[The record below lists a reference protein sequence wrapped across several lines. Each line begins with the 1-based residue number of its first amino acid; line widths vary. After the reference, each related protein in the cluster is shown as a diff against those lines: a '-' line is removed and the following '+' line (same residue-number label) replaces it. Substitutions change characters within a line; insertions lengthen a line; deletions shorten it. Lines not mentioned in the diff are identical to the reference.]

1 VGTVVVRRP
10 ARQPEP
16 QYPSGEV
23 LLDAPPEVPPP
34 SGKAWGQMMM
44 MLPMLGGS
52 MAMALMF
59 AGQRGSTLGY
69 VTGALFGLSAI
80 GMLGSQLTNQSGGP
94 SKQEMLQ
101 QRREY
106 MEHLSKQRQKVLKT
120 VGRQR
125 EAAFYRHPDPDTLWS
140 LPVGPRLWERR
151 RGDADF
157 ATVRIGLGP
166 QELATPLVPPA
177 ATSLDKMEP
186 MCALA
191 LRRFVTTYAQ
201 VPDLPVTMALNGF
214 ARVHVRGEADAAR
227 ALVRAVVAQATAFH
241 APDDM
246 LVAVAVSADRRPA
259 WEWTKWLPH
268 ALHPVKTDALG
279 ALRLVSP
286 TVAGLDAMLED
297 VLASRPRFNPSGGD
311 AAVVGPHVLVVIDG
325 GDPAGSDHLMTDG
338 GVEGVTIL
346 DLSQP
351 PPRILDRARLV
362 LEVAADRAMH
372 STTFDGRAP
381 IGQADACGVEEIES
395 LAMQLAPLRLSVAS
409 RGATPLTAELGL
421 AELLDL
427 GDPYEFE
434 VERAWTPRPNRDRLR
449 VPLGVTPDGSP
460 LELDL
465 KESAQDGMG
474 PHGLLIGATGSGKSE
489 LLRTLVLAL
498 AATHS
503 SETLNFVLVDFKGGA
518 TFTRLDRLPH
528 TSAVITN
535 LSDELPLVDRMNDS
549 INGELVRRQELLRAA
564 GNYASQRDYEKARA
578 AGAPLAALPSLL
590 IICDEFSELLTAKPD
605 FIDMFVQIGRVGRS
619 LGVHLLLASQ
629 RLEEG
634 RLRGL
639 DTHLS
644 YRIGLRTFSA
654 MESRVVLG
662 ATDAYELPRAPG
674 HGYLRFGT
682 EPLVRFK
689 AAYVSG
695 AFRSKMAE
703 AVAAGDGEDT
713 VQEYTTAYVA
723 ARLPREPKPA
733 AEENPDAVGESVLDI
748 LVGKLAGR
756 GKPAHQ
762 VWLPPLS
769 DAPTLDQLLPPL
781 AADPNRGITVTDPSL
796 QGELQVA
803 VGIVDRPFEQRR
815 DVLWLDL
822 AGAAGHAIVVGGPQ
836 SGKST
841 MLRTFVTSLALTHTP
856 REAQVYCLDLGS
868 GALSSLRD
876 LPHVGGVATRLD
888 AGQVRRTIAELQLLM
903 VQREQ
908 RFASLGIESMA
919 EYRRARRH
927 GRHGDDPFGDVF
939 LVIDGWASI
948 RADFEDLESVI
959 TDIANRGL
967 SFGVHLL
974 ATAGRWMD
982 VRPAVRDTFG
992 SRVELR
998 LAEASDSALDRRA
1011 AMNVPEKAPGR
1022 GITPDGMQ
1030 FLSALPRTGG
1040 VSDPEVLAEGSRKLI
1055 SDLAGAWQ
1063 GPGAP
1068 PIRLLPANV
1077 PYGTLPETGQPGV
1090 PIGIAEVDLQPVHID
1105 FATDPHFLLFGD
1117 GESGKSTFLRGLAQ
1131 SIVDRNDLTQARLI
1145 MVDYRRSLLGD
1156 ITSPHL
1162 IGYGSSAQVTD
1173 GIIAEVAN
1181 VMRDRLPPATVTPEQ
1196 LRARSW
1202 WKGPDLY
1209 VLVDDYDLVAGGGSN
1224 PLSPLMEFLPQARD
1238 IGLHLVVV
1246 RRTGGASRA
1255 LYEPV
1260 LMRLRELSTPG
1271 IVMSGNRDEGVLLGT
1286 VRPGPLPPG
1295 RGWLVTR
1302 RGGTR
1307 LVQLVD
1313 LPSRT

>member
-1 VGTVVVRRP
+1 MGTVVVRRP

-23 LLDAPPEVPPP
+23 LLEPPPEVPPP
-34 SGKAWGQMMM
+34 TGKAWGQMMM

-59 AGQRGSTLGY
+59 AGRGGSTLGY
-69 VTGALFGLSAI
+69 VTGGLFGLSAI
-80 GMLGSQLTNQSGGP
+80 GMLGSQLTGQSGGP
-94 SKQEMLQ
+94 SKQDMIQ
-101 QRREY
+101 SRRAY
-106 MEHLSKQRQKVLKT
+106 MAHLSKQRKRVLKT
-120 VGRQR
+120 VDRQR
-125 EAAFYRHPDPDTLWS
+125 EADFYRHPDPDSLWS

-157 ATVRIGLGP
+157 ATVRLGLGP
-166 QELATPLVPPA
+166 QELATPLVPPP
-177 ATSLDKMEP
+177 ATSLEKLEP
-186 MCALA
+186 MCAQA
-191 LRRFVTTYAQ
+191 LRRFMTTYAQ

-214 ARVHVRGEADAAR
+214 ARVHIRGDEEAGL
-227 ALVRAVVAQATAFH
+227 ALVRAVLAQATAFH

-246 LVAVAVSADRRPA
+246 LVAVAVSGDRRAA

-268 ALHPVKTDALG
+268 ALHPTKTDALG
-279 ALRLVSP
+279 ALRLVAP

-311 AAVVGPHVLVVIDG
+311 AQVGGPHVLVVIDG
-325 GDPAGSDHLMTDG
+325 GDPAGSDHLMTDS

-351 PPRILDRARLV
+351 PPRVLDRARLV
-362 LEVAADRAMH
+362 LEVAADRTMH

-381 IGQADACGVEEIES
+381 IGRADACRTEEVEA

-409 RGATPLTAELGL
+409 RGSTPLTAELGL
-421 AELLDL
+421 ADLLDL

-434 VERAWTPRPNRDRLR
+434 VDRAWTPRPNRDRLR

-549 INGELVRRQELLRAA
+549 INGELVRRQELLRSA
-564 GNYASQRDYEKARA
+564 GNYASQRDYEKART

-682 EPLVRFK
+682 EPLVRFR

-695 AFRSKMAE
+695 TYRSKIAE
-703 AVAAGDGEDT
+703 AVAAGEGADG
-713 VQEYTTAYVA
+713 VREYTTAYVA
-723 ARLPREPKPA
+723 ARLPREPKA
-733 AEENPDAVGESVLDI
+733 VVEQPDEAVGESVLDI

-762 VWLPPLS
+762 VWLPPLA
-769 DAPTLDQLLPPL
+769 DPPGLGELLGPL
-781 AADPNRGITVTDPSL
+781 AVDPTYGLCTASWPGRGRLTVP
-796 QGELQVA
+796 
-803 VGIVDRPFEQRR
+803 VGVVDRPYEQRR
-815 DVLWLDL
+815 DPMMVEL
-822 AGAAGHAIVVGGPQ
+822 AGAGGNVVIVGGSL

-841 MLRTFVTSLALTHTP
+841 MLRSLLASLALTHTS
-856 REAQVYCLDLGS
+856 REVQFFCLDFGG
-868 GALSSLRD
+868 GAL
-876 LPHVGGVATRLD
+876 
-888 AGQVRRTIAELQLLM
+888 
-903 VQREQ
+903 
-908 RFASLGIESMA
+908 
-919 EYRRARRH
+919 
-927 GRHGDDPFGDVF
+927 
-939 LVIDGWASI
+939 
-948 RADFEDLESVI
+948 
-959 TDIANRGL
+959 
-967 SFGVHLL
+967 
-974 ATAGRWMD
+974 
-982 VRPAVRDTFG
+982 
-992 SRVELR
+992 
-998 LAEASDSALDRRA
+998 
-1011 AMNVPEKAPGR
+1011 
-1022 GITPDGMQ
+1022 
-1030 FLSALPRTGG
+1030 
-1040 VSDPEVLAEGSRKLI
+1040 
-1055 SDLAGAWQ
+1055 
-1063 GPGAP
+1063 
-1068 PIRLLPANV
+1068 
-1077 PYGTLPETGQPGV
+1077 
-1090 PIGIAEVDLQPVHID
+1090 
-1105 FATDPHFLLFGD
+1105 
-1117 GESGKSTFLRGLAQ
+1117 
-1131 SIVDRNDLTQARLI
+1131 
-1145 MVDYRRSLLGD
+1145 RSL
-1156 ITSPHL
+1156 
-1162 IGYGSSAQVTD
+1162 
-1173 GIIAEVAN
+1173 
-1181 VMRDRLPPATVTPEQ
+1181 
-1196 LRARSW
+1196 
-1202 WKGPDLY
+1202 
-1209 VLVDDYDLVAGGGSN
+1209 
-1224 PLSPLMEFLPQARD
+1224 
-1238 IGLHLVVV
+1238 
-1246 RRTGGASRA
+1246 
-1255 LYEPV
+1255 
-1260 LMRLRELSTPG
+1260 
-1271 IVMSGNRDEGVLLGT
+1271 
-1286 VRPGPLPPG
+1286 
-1295 RGWLVTR
+1295 
-1302 RGGTR
+1302 
-1307 LVQLVD
+1307 
-1313 LPSRT
+1313 